1 MANADVQ
8 IQTGETVVVVCLV
21 SGSYTTKSGLCCG
34 SPSIMSTVLLQVG
47 QCGNQLGLEW
57 WRLLMQTPGQGS
69 ENDRCERSRN
79 PFSARD
85 GKLGAVFVDS
95 EPKVLRGARHLV
107 RSKKLHESN
116 IIAGKG
122 GRGSNWAYG
131 YHGQRDEGEHGIL
144 QQTMEAVRREVE
156 RRDCYCG
163 TILLHSLSGGTGS
176 GLGARL
182 CEEIRE
188 EFPVGHIL
196 SVSVAPY
203 QSGESPLQHY
213 NTLLSLSSLHRSVDG
228 LLLFCN
234 DQALALAKAQ
244 PGAPKGPSAPSCP
257 GSSFS
262 AINAHIASCLAGLLL
277 PVYSIT
283 TASGLSLGMEPWE
296 LVRSV
301 CPLPAAKL
309 LHTSQAC
316 SRERT
321 HWNSLASSSLQA
333 LPHLSPE
340 GKLHSSRAVL
350 AVARGVQDDS
360 FLMSTALQRLRRGH
374 RCVPWNPFPID
385 HWTDPRDHFDCSPSS
400 RRLTVCSNHS
410 SASDLLGRV
419 MQRAGEMIQ
428 ARAYLHW
435 YQRHGLETQDF
446 QQALDAL
453 NTVMQE
459 YNTQM
464 D

>member
-1 MANADVQ
+1 
-8 IQTGETVVVVCLV
+8 
-21 SGSYTTKSGLCCG
+21 
-34 SPSIMSTVLLQVG
+34 MSAVLLQVG

-57 WRLLMQTPGQGS
+57 WRLLTETPAQGR
-69 ENDRCERSRN
+69 ELDRY

-85 GKLGAVFVDS
+85 GKLGAVFIDS
-95 EPKVLRGARHLV
+95 EPKVLRGARQLV
-107 RSKKLHESN
+107 RNKRLRESS
-116 IIAGKG
+116 IVAGQG

-131 YHGQRDEGEHGIL
+131 YHGRQGEGDCGLLQRA
-144 QQTMEAVRREVE
+144 MEALRMEAE

-188 EFPVGHIL
+188 EFPAGHIL

-213 NTLLSLSSLHRSVDG
+213 NTLLSLASLHRSADG
-228 LLLFCN
+228 LLLFRN
-234 DQALALAKAQ
+234 DQALGPAEPLQ
-244 PGAPKGPSAPSCP
+244 GATGGLSNPSCP
-257 GSSFS
+257 GGSFS
-262 AINAHIASCLAGLLL
+262 AMNKHIASCLAGLLL
-277 PVYSIT
+277 PVHSLT
-283 TASGLSLGMEPWE
+283 NASGLSLGMEPWE

-309 LHTSQAC
+309 LHTTQAC
-316 SRERT
+316 SRDRM
-321 HWNSLASSSLQA
+321 HWDSLATSSLQG

-340 GKLHSSRAVL
+340 GKHHSSRALL
-350 AVARGVQDDS
+350 AVARGVQVDS
-360 FLMSTALQRLRRGH
+360 FVTSTALQRLIRGH
-374 RCVPWNPFPID
+374 HCVPWNPFPVD
-385 HWTDPRDHFDCSPSS
+385 HWTDPRDELGCSHSS

-410 SASDLLGRV
+410 SASDLLSRV
-419 MQRAGEMIQ
+419 VRRAGEMIQ

-435 YQRHGLETQDF
+435 YQRHGVETQHF
-446 QQALDAL
+446 QEALDTL
-453 NTVMQE
+453 NAIIKE
-459 YNTQM
+459 YDTQG